1 MAGGKV
7 PDDRVIDGV
16 DQLDFLIGKQQH
28 SNRDSVI
35 IYVGNDLF
43 GVKWRNWKMMMK
55 TLSTGYGE
63 QVSEYNTPL
72 FFDLL
77 VDPKEEH
84 PTDPRIVEDLWVRY
98 PISKVLAD
106 HLASLKKEPP
116 IPPGTPDPYVPPPP
130 AR

>member
-1 MAGGKV
+1 
-7 PDDRVIDGV
+7 
-16 DQLDFLIGKQQH
+16 
-28 SNRDSVI
+28 
-35 IYVGNDLF
+35 
-43 GVKWRNWKMMMK
+43 MMMK

-63 QVSEYNTPL
+63 AVSEYNTPL

-84 PTDPRIVEDLWVRY
+84 PTDPRIVEDLWVRF
-98 PISKVLAD
+98 PLTKALSD

>member
-1 MAGGKV
+1 M
-7 PDDRVIDGV
+7 IDGV
-16 DQLDFLIGKQQH
+16 DQLDFLTGKQER

-43 GVKWRNWKMMMK
+43 GVKWCNWKMMMK
-55 TLSTGYGE
+55 TFSTGYGE
-63 QVSEYNTPL
+63 PVSEYNTPL

-84 PTDPRIVEDLWVRY
+84 PTDPRIVEDLWVRF
-98 PISKVLAD
+98 PLTKALSD

-130 AR
+130 GR